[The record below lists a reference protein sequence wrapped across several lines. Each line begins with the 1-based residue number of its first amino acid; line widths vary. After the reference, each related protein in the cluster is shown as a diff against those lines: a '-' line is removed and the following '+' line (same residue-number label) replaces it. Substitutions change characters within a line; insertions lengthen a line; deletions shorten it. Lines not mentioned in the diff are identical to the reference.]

1 MLAPQDYNNV
11 ILSEADRFA
20 CDSVCESKDPCQ
32 AAMTERPQGVLP
44 QIFIAVAIQSRELLC
59 TVRHSQQH
67 GGIST
72 RAYALAQYDRRAK
85 LGFLL
90 EDLFRQ
96 IALGGIGNDGGH
108 ALARSQLGCHLHR

>member
-1 MLAPQDYNNV
+1 MKFSDVSTTKLYQCHPERSRPMRLRFGLRV
-11 ILSEADRFA
+11 EGPLPSGPDR
-20 CDSVCESKDPCQ
+20 
-32 AAMTERPQGVLP
+32 AATRSSP
-44 QIFIAVAIQSRELLC
+44 QIFIAVAIQSRELPC

-90 EDLFRQ
+90 ENLLRQ
-96 IALGGIGNDGGH
+96 IALGGVGNDGG
-108 ALARSQLGCHLHR
+108 

>member
-1 MLAPQDYNNV
+1 MLALQNYTNV
-11 ILSEADRFA
+11 ILSAADRCA

-32 AAMTERPQGVLP
+32 AALTERPQGVPP
-44 QIFIAVAIQSRELLC
+44 QIFIAVAIQSRELPC
-59 TVRHSQQH
+59 TVRHRQRH

-90 EDLFRQ
+90 ENLLRQ
-96 IALGGIGNDGGH
+96 IALGGVGNDGG
-108 ALARSQLGCHLHR
+108 